1 MSRDKLIPRG
11 NKMKLNLPERFEA
24 LRILPEQ
31 GNFATLKI
39 ISNLRKDLAPSE
51 DEHKKF
57 CIQQQGDQIIWD
69 SAKGAEEV
77 EIPIGEKA
85 TDIIVDALKK
95 LDESGTMT
103 ARQMSLYEKFVE

>member
-1 MSRDKLIPRG
+1 
-11 NKMKLNLPERFEA
+11 MKLNLSERFEV
-24 LRILPEQ
+24 LRLLPEQ

-39 ISNLRKDLAPSE
+39 VSDMRTNLAPSE

-57 CIQQQGDQIIWD
+57 CIQQQGDQILWD
-69 SAKGAEEV
+69 SAKGAEAV

-103 ARQMSLYEKFVE
+103 ARHMSLYEKFVE